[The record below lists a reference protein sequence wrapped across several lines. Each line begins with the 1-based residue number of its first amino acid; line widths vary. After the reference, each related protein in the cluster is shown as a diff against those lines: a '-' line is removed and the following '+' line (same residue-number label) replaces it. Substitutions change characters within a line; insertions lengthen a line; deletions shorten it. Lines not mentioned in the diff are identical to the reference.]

1 MMGITLREKI
11 ARLDPGH
18 QAEIAAETD
27 RPRAE
32 ILTLQDL
39 RKARELTQVQL
50 AETLG
55 QRQVSIAKLEKRSD
69 LLLSTPRRSVEAMGG
84 TLSLVVEFPDRE
96 PVTLGGIGYLD
107 EGNAVSKR
115 ARAETAKRIPQRDRP
130 PPPTPQDQPG

>member
-1 MMGITLREKI
+1 MGTTLREKI

-18 QAEIAAETD
+18 QAEIAAEAD
-27 RPRAE
+27 RLRGE

-69 LLLSTPRRSVEAMGG
+69 LLLSTLRRYVEAMGG
-84 TLSLVVEFPDRE
+84 RLSLVVEFPDRE
-96 PVTLGGIGYLD
+96 PVTLGGIGD
-107 EGNAVSKR
+107 HHESTAASKR
-115 ARAETAKRIPQRDRP
+115 VRAANRAPHST
-130 PPPTPQDQPG
+130 